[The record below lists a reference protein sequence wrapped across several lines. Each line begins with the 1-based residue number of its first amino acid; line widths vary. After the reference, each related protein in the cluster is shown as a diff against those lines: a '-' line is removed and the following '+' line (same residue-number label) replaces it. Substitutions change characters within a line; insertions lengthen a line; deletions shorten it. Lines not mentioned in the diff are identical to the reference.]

1 MLNNEWAVDPLAL
14 SAPAEPTHQA
24 AAWMVPADLTVVVPT
39 LNERDNVELL
49 VDRLANAL
57 EGIAWEVVF
66 VDDDSRDGTANT
78 VRALARDRA
87 NVRCLQRI
95 GRRGLAS
102 ACVEGILSS
111 SAPYVAVIDGDL
123 QHDESILPA
132 MLEALRTE
140 QIDIVIGSRFAAGS
154 DSGSMSKLR
163 VGISRLG
170 NRLARLVVGAQ
181 LTDPMSGFFMLKRG
195 TFDAAVRGLSA
206 QGYKILVDIFASSPE
221 PLVFKELAFEFRQR
235 QHGESKLDTLVAF
248 EYLHLLLDKLIGH
261 IVPVRFVLFGAI
273 GGLGLVAHLA
283 VLVFSLKL
291 LRLDFPLSQA
301 LATITAMTSNFFLN
315 NVFTYRDQRLRGWKL
330 LSGLLSFYA
339 VCSIGAVA
347 NVGIASYVFN
357 SDRSW
362 WLAGLTGAAV
372 GAVWNYAISSVFTWR
387 ARK

>member
-1 MLNNEWAVDPLAL
+1 MLSSERAVNSLAPF
-14 SAPAEPTHQA
+14 APAERTDQA
-24 AAWMVPADLTVVVPT
+24 VAWTLPAELTVVVPT
-39 LNERDNVELL
+39 LNERDNVGLL
-49 VDRLANAL
+49 VDRLEKAL
-57 EGIAWEVVF
+57 AGIAWEVVF
-66 VDDDSRDGTANT
+66 VDDDSRDGTAEA
-78 VRALARDRA
+78 VRALARHRA

-111 SAPYVAVIDGDL
+111 AAPYIAVIDGDL

-132 MLEALRTE
+132 MFEALRSE
-140 QIDIVIGSRFAAGS
+140 QVDIVIGSRFAAGG
-154 DSGSMSKLR
+154 DFRSMSKLR
-163 VGISRLG
+163 VRISRFA
-170 NRLARLVVGAQ
+170 NRLAGSVVKAE
-181 LTDPMSGFFMLKRG
+181 LTDPMSGFFMLKRP

-206 QGYKILVDIFASSPE
+206 QGYKILVDIFASSAK
-221 PLVFKELAFEFRQR
+221 PLVFKELAYEFRER
-235 QHGESKLDTLVAF
+235 RHGESKLDILVAF
-248 EYLHLLLDKLIGH
+248 EYLQLLLDKLIGH

-273 GGLGLVAHLA
+273 GVLGLVAHLA
-283 VLVFSLKL
+283 VLIVSLNF
-291 LRLDFPLSQA
+291 LRLGFPLSQA
-301 LATITAMTSNFFLN
+301 IATITAMTSNFYLN

-362 WLAGLTGAAV
+362 WLAGLTGAVV
-372 GAVWNYAISSVFTWR
+372 GAVWNYTISSVFTWR